1 MESKDVV
8 FYFVM
13 KFRYRARDQ
22 KGEQFMGVVAASSQE
37 AALQILD
44 RQNLYVTHLGQIG
57 KEPLFKKEIPLFRR
71 ISIKEVMFFSRQL
84 SIMFRAQVPLIEA
97 ITTIASQT
105 KNAAFR
111 EKIFNIS
118 EEVEAGTILSQALA
132 KHPDVFS
139 SFYVQMVRRGE
150 ALGRLSDVLENLA
163 DHLERAYYLKSKVRG
178 AMVYPLFILILA
190 GAVLSLLVIVV
201 LPNLTKILRESGQ
214 DLPVVTEVVISLAN
228 FYQRWWWLLIL
239 VLMGVGILFFRLGKT
254 AQGRRFLHAFM
265 LRIPLFGS
273 LLKMMYIS
281 RFGENLSTLISGGVS
296 IVQAL
301 DITADIVGN
310 EAYKSII
317 GQARDEVK
325 QGNQIVGALQKYPSY
340 FPPVFT
346 QMIRAGEQSGKL
358 DTTLLEIVRFYQK
371 EVDRNIDMFL
381 TLLEPLLIAVLGIVV
396 GVLMAAIIIPLY
408 QIISTF
414 GG

>member
-1 MESKDVV
+1 
-8 FYFVM
+8 M

-22 KGEQFMGVVAASSQE
+22 KGEQLIGIIAASSQE

-44 RQNLYVTHLGQIG
+44 RQNLYVTLLAEIG
-57 KEPLFKKEIPLFRR
+57 KEPLFRREIPLLRR
-71 ISIKEVMFFSRQL
+71 ISVKDVMFFSRQL

-105 KNAAFR
+105 KNTAFR

-118 EEVEAGTILSQALA
+118 EEVEAGTTLSQAVA

-139 SFYVQMVRRGE
+139 SFYVQMIRRGE

-163 DHLERAYYLKSKVRG
+163 DHLERAYYLKSKIRG

-190 GAVLSLLVIVV
+190 GAVLTLLAIVV
-201 LPNLTKILRESGQ
+201 LPNLTRILQESGQ
-214 DLPVVTEVVISLAN
+214 DLPVVTKIVISFAN
-228 FYQRWWWLLIL
+228 FYQRWWWLLIF
-239 VLMGVGILFFRLGKT
+239 VLLGGGILLFRLGKT
-254 AQGRRFLHAFM
+254 TQGRRFLHPLM
-265 LRIPLFGS
+265 LRVPLFGS

-310 EAYKSII
+310 EMYKSII

-325 QGNQIVGALQKYPSY
+325 QGSHIVAALVKYPRY

-371 EVDRNIDMFL
+371 EVERNIEMFL
-381 TLLEPLLIAVLGIVV
+381 TLLEPLLIAALGIVV
-396 GVLMAAIIIPLY
+396 GILMASIMIPLY

>member
-1 MESKDVV
+1 
-8 FYFVM
+8 M